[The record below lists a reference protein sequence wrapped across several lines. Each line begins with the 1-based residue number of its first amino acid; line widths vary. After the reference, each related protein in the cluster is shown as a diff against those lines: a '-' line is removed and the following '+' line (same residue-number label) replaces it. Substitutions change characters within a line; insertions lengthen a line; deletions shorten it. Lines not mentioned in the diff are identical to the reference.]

1 MVSFAVASFGGAFLL
16 FLVQPLI
23 GKYILP
29 WFGGSPGVWTV
40 CLLFFQCGLLAGYAY
55 AHLLTRHLSPRSQ
68 VLAHLGLLVVALA
81 LLPITPGEYLK
92 PTGEAEPTREVLLL
106 LGRAVGLPYLAL
118 AATAP
123 LLQTWFS
130 RVHPGRSPYRLYAL
144 SNVGSLLALVSY
156 PVLVETTLPRPDQ
169 TRWWSMGLLV
179 FALACAWCGVRVWR
193 RSAEAGADPGAT
205 IHDAE
210 EGLGRGRFWLW
221 LSLPACGTVLLMA
234 TTNKI
239 SQDVSV
245 VPFLWVV
252 PLGLYLSSFILSFD
266 SPRWYSRKWY
276 TAALLPCWGGVYWA
290 LDRGVEAPISA
301 QVAIYSTTLFVTCM
315 ICHGELYRLR
325 PAPRRLSGYYLTIS
339 AGGAMGGL
347 FVALGAPLIFASYS
361 EFHWGLWG
369 SGVLLASVYA
379 RSGGVWAAGRWWMP
393 SWVPV
398 SLAVCLLGW
407 GLWLQALK
415 VSEGAGPSVR
425 NFYGVLTL
433 FDYDADDS
441 ENHHRLLRHGR
452 IAHGLQFT
460 NALYA
465 RLPTTYFTEKSGV
478 GLAIRLT
485 RAEGKRV
492 GVVGL
497 GVGTLATYGRP
508 GDYYRFYEINPAVV
522 RLSGPAA
529 DTFTYLKDSEARVEV
544 ALGDARLSMEREPSQ
559 RLDVL
564 VLDAFSSDSIPVHL
578 LTREAFAIYRH
589 HLRPDG
595 VIAVHIANRYLDL
608 EPVVL
613 KAAGHLGM
621 QALIVNGEKDDEDTW
636 IYPSAW
642 VLLTNNQAL
651 IEHPDI
657 RDTASPP
664 KPRASDI
671 PLWTDDYTSVFA
683 ILDDKVVNRLAEL
696 LGRLTRPSTA
706 AADRGRRP

>member
-29 WFGGSPGVWTV
+29 WFGGGPGVWTT

-55 AHLLTRHLSPRSQ
+55 AHLLTRFLPSRSQ
-68 VLAHLGLLVVALA
+68 VVFHLALLAAAVA
-81 LLPITPGEYLK
+81 LLPITPGEQLK
-92 PTGEAEPTREVLLL
+92 PSGGGEPTWEVLSL
-106 LGRAVGLPYLAL
+106 LGRTVGLPYLAL

-123 LLQTWFS
+123 LLQAWFS

-169 TRWWSMGLLV
+169 TRWWSAGLLV
-179 FALACAWCGVRVWR
+179 FALACAWCGLGVWR
-193 RSAEAGADPGAT
+193 RPADAGADSSAT
-205 IHDAE
+205 VHAAE
-210 EGLGRGRFWLW
+210 DGPTRGRIWLW

-239 SQDVSV
+239 TQDVSV

-252 PLGLYLSSFILSFD
+252 PLGLYLLSFILSFD
-266 SPRWYSRKWY
+266 SPRWYSRTWY
-276 TAALLPCWGGVYWA
+276 AWALLPCWGGVYGV
-290 LDRGVEAPISA
+290 LDRGVEAPISV
-301 QVAIYSTTLFVTCM
+301 QVVVYSVTLFVTCM
-315 ICHGELYRLR
+315 VCHGELYRLR
-325 PAPRRLSGYYLTIS
+325 PAPRRLTAYYLTIS
-339 AGGAMGGL
+339 AGGAVGGL
-347 FVALGAPLIFASYS
+347 FVALMAPLIFDSYS
-361 EFHWGLWG
+361 EFHWGLLA
-369 SGVLLASVYA
+369 SGVLLAVVCF
-379 RSGGVWAAGRWWMP
+379 RGRGVWAAGRWWMP

-415 VSEGAGPSVR
+415 VSEGAGPSTR
-425 NFYGVLTL
+425 SFYGVLTL
-433 FDYDADDS
+433 FDYDAEDPD
-441 ENHHRLLRHGR
+441 NHYRLLRHGR

-460 NALYA
+460 NPVFA
-465 RLPTTYFTEKSGV
+465 RLATTYFTEESGV
-478 GLAIRLT
+478 GLAMRLT

-497 GVGTLATYGRP
+497 GVGTLAAYGRP

-522 RLSGPAA
+522 RLSGPAG
-529 DTFTYLKDSEARVEV
+529 DTFTYLKDSEARIEI
-544 ALGDARLSMEREPSQ
+544 ALGDARLSMEREPPQ
-559 RLDVL
+559 RFDVL

-578 LTREAFAIYRH
+578 LTREAFETYRR

-613 KAAGHLGM
+613 TAARHLGL
-621 QALIVNGEKDDEDTW
+621 QALIINGEQNDEDTW

-642 VLLTNNQAL
+642 VLLTSHRAL

-657 RDTASPP
+657 RGAVSPP
-664 KPRASDI
+664 KPGVADI

-683 ILDDKVVNRLAEL
+683 ILDDKLVNKLGEL
-696 LGRLTRPSTA
+696 LRRANGA
-706 AADRGRRP
+706 GRRATAG